1 MNALVV
7 LSLELPSP
15 DAVVDVLQAIDP
27 PNLPR
32 ARRLRP
38 GRAPPNLP
46 HFSGEARIVVD
57 PHATAVTEWLDGAS

>member
-1 MNALVV
+1 MKALVV

-15 DAVVDVLQAIDP
+15 DAVVDVLQAID
-27 PNLPR
+27 
-32 ARRLRP
+32 
-38 GRAPPNLP
+38 PPNLP